1 MAAKVTNLIDENDR
15 MTFTISNIDVSY
27 INSIRRTILSNIEI
41 IGFKTSPYEENKC
54 EILINTSRPRNEII
68 KQRLSC
74 IPVCIKNIE
83 EFPIDKYILELDVEN
98 NTDTVISVTTNDFK
112 IRNIETNKYME
123 DAEVKKIFPPFI
135 PPNGDGE
142 HYIDFLWLR
151 PKLTDEIPG
160 ERIKLTCKFSIVT
173 AKDDSSFNV
182 SGTCSH
188 SCTPDHEKIKEQL
201 EIRKQKWK
209 DEGKTE
215 KEIDFEASNWTKLEG
230 LRYIIKDS
238 FDFIIE
244 TVGIYDNDQ
253 ILIKACI
260 VLLNKLETLK
270 NMLEKDEVNIIQSDN
285 TLDNCYDVILE
296 NEDYTIGNIL
306 NYELYRT
313 FYTQMNVLNFIGF
326 KKMHPHD
333 TDGILRLSL
342 VDTKEGISTVKTI
355 INKALEDAIKTMFS
369 IKGCFDG
376 SRKVIKKK

>member
-1 MAAKVTNLIDENDR
+1 MSAKVNNLKEENGK
-15 MTFTISNIDVSY
+15 MTFTVSNIDVSY
-27 INSIRRTILSNIEI
+27 INAIRRTILSDIEI

-54 EILINTSRPRNEII
+54 EILINTSRQHNEIV

-83 EFPIDKYILELDVEN
+83 DFQLDKYVMELDVEN
-98 NTDTVISVTTNDFK
+98 NTDTVIIVTTNDFK
-112 IRNIETNKYME
+112 IRNLETNKYIE
-123 DAEVKKIFPPFI
+123 DGLLKKIFPPFI
-135 PPNGDGE
+135 CPNGEE

-160 ERIKLTCKFSIVT
+160 ERIKLSCQFSIVT

-188 SCTPDHEKIKEQL
+188 SCTPDYENMKEQV

-209 DEGKTE
+209 DEEKTE
-215 KEIDFEASNWTKLEG
+215 QEIQFEASNWTKLEG
-230 LRYIIKDS
+230 LRYVIKNS

-244 TVGIYDNDQ
+244 TVGIYDNEQ
-253 ILIKACI
+253 LIIKACI
-260 VLLNKLETLK
+260 ILLKKLEILK
-270 NMLEKDEVNIIQSDN
+270 LMLEKDEVNIFASDN

-306 NYELYRT
+306 NHELYKT
-313 FYTQMNVLNFIGF
+313 FYLESESKILNYTGF

-333 TDGILRLSL
+333 DDGILRLSFIES
-342 VDTKEGISTVKTI
+342 TKDISTVKILMNAI
-355 INKALEDAIKTMFS
+355 IDDAIKTIFS
-369 IKGCFDG
+369 IKGYFDG
-376 SRKVIKKK
+376 SRKKK